1 MAGDPTKPKSA
12 GEVSPAPRL
21 KSRKA
26 DAKGGPLPEA
36 RSSAAADI
44 AAFVAQARA
53 MSPHRAG
60 AKGRLVFALD
70 ATMSRQPTWDMA
82 CALQADMF
90 REAASLG
97 SLDIRLVYYRG
108 LNECRATGWI
118 SDSAQL
124 ARLMSKIDCQGGNTQ
139 IGKVLS
145 EARREAVASAV
156 RAVVFV
162 GDAMEEAV
170 DDLCA
175 KAGELGLLKVP
186 VFMFQEGHD
195 TVAEQAFREIARL
208 TGGAWCRF
216 NPPAAPQF
224 RELLRAV
231 AAYAA
236 GGREACCGYH
246 GPMAAPPADWP
257 DEVIAAMFFLG
268 PSSADRHAFWRR
280 GDYIGLMPTLIAGV
294 DAVIVLYSLLQM
306 FRAANPVVLAH
317 GIKIGGGVI
326 ALAVAAFPGSRGEL
340 VVAVPLGMIGPA
352 CWGGSRSG
360 SGMRGIGR
368 CSAAEAAL
376 AGADVARAFQLPR
389 HEPRS

>member
-1 MAGDPTKPKSA
+1 MSGEPVKPRSA
-12 GEVSPAPRL
+12 
-21 KSRKA
+21 
-26 DAKGGPLPEA
+26 DQ
-36 RSSAAADI
+36 SSAAKKLASGKEPSLTSASEDI
-44 AAFVAQARA
+44 AAFVAKARA
-53 MSPHRAG
+53 MSPHATG

-90 REAASLG
+90 REAAALG

-108 LNECRATGWI
+108 LNECRASGWI

-124 ARLMSKIDCQGGNTQ
+124 ARLMGKIDCRGGNTQ

-145 EARREAVASAV
+145 EARREAVASAI

-195 TVAEQAFREIARL
+195 QVAEQAFREIARL

-216 NPPAAPQF
+216 DPGAAAQL
-224 RELLRAV
+224 RDLLRAA

-236 GGREACCGYH
+236 GGREALLRLAKTANG
-246 GPMAAPPADWP
+246 AATL
-257 DEVIAAMFFLG
+257 LG
-268 PSSADRHAFWRR
+268 
-280 GDYIGLMPTLIAGV
+280 
-294 DAVIVLYSLLQM
+294 QM
-306 FRAANPVVLAH
+306 
-317 GIKIGGGVI
+317 K
-326 ALAVAAFPGSRGEL
+326 
-340 VVAVPLGMIGPA
+340 
-352 CWGGSRSG
+352 
-360 SGMRGIGR
+360 
-368 CSAAEAAL
+368 
-376 AGADVARAFQLPR
+376 
-389 HEPRS
+389 